1 MSRRTVTSDPAC
13 PCGSGRAF
21 AGCCGPYLA
30 GSAEPPTAEALMR
43 SRYSAFVRRDEPWL
57 RTSWHPDTCPAGL
70 DVAADPVQW
79 LGLKVLAVQGGG
91 AGDAEGTVE
100 FVARGRR
107 HGRAFRLHE
116 ASRFVRV
123 LGAWRY
129 VDGEVR
135 D

>member
-1 MSRRTVTSDPAC
+1 MSRRTGASDPAC

-21 AGCCGPYLA
+21 ADCCSPYLA

-43 SRYSAFVRRDEPWL
+43 SRYSAFVRRDERWL

-100 FVARGRR
+100 FVARGKRN
-107 HGRAFRLHE
+107 GRAFRMHE
-116 ASRFVRV
+116 TSRFVRV
-123 LGAWRY
+123 DGAWRY
-129 VDGEVR
+129 LDG
-135 D
+135 DISS